1 MNKRF
6 SILELYKKSNDFLT
20 KKGIESSKTDTE
32 WILSKLLDVEKID
45 IYLDRKYIEEQFLI
59 NQIRQAILRRAKRE
73 PLQHILGTV
82 EFYNCSIKSD
92 SRALIPRF
100 ETELLVELIVKK
112 LPNDFNGRILDL
124 GTGSGAILVALA
136 KEYPY
141 AECVGMDKSANAL
154 TLAEENLALNQCSKN
169 VTLSIFD
176 WHSDVFSQKNF
187 DVLVSNPPYLSFKE
201 WMSCEPEVKEYDPQ
215 DALVSENDGLLDLET
230 IIKISPEIL
239 KEGGL
244 VALEFGYGQSEK
256 LISVS
261 KGFLNEIS
269 IANDL
274 NGRRRFFF
282 GRLIS

>member
-1 MNKRF
+1 M
-6 SILELYKKSNDFLT
+6 EL
-20 KKGIESSKTDTE
+20 
-32 WILSKLLDVEKID
+32 V
-45 IYLDRKYIEEQFLI
+45 
-59 NQIRQAILRRAKRE
+59 
-73 PLQHILGTV
+73 
-82 EFYNCSIKSD
+82 
-92 SRALIPRF
+92 
-100 ETELLVELIVKK
+100 VKK

-141 AECVGMDKSANAL
+141 AECVGIDKSANAL

-201 WMSCEPEVKEYDPQ
+201 WMTCEPE
-215 DALVSENDGLLDLET
+215 VSENDGLLDLET